1 VKLINAGRPA
11 SELRPAPVF
20 PSSSHRTTIQP
31 PRVPPKT
38 GNWKLATQNTSAL
51 IFAPP
56 TRTAP
61 VLSQQRKAELFLI
74 RIPGQSARRTVVKQA
89 VSRQQSAPSHWHR
102 TTKLTADC

>member
-1 VKLINAGRPA
+1 MKLINAGRPA

-51 IFAPP
+51 IFAPRP
-56 TRTAP
+56 ERRRCYPSSAKP
-61 VLSQQRKAELFLI
+61 SSFSSEYPANQ
-74 RIPGQSARRTVVKQA
+74 PDGQSSNKQSA
-89 VSRQQSAPSHWHR
+89 VSNQPPATGTEPQS
-102 TTKLTADC
+102 